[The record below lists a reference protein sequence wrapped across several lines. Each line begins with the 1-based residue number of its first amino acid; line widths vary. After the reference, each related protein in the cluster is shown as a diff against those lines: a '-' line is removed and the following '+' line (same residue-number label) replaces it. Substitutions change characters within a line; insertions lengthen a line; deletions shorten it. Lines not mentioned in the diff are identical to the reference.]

1 MASFC
6 GVCGAST
13 AGGKFC
19 PKCGSPQ
26 TPVRATPAPRR
37 VGSPTI
43 KAVFI
48 ILAVMLLMGVTGVIG
63 ALYWAKG
70 KVEEAARSNGAA
82 SLREGAATLRADA
95 AKLREAV
102 SSAANAE
109 PTHAGCD
116 LLSKEK
122 VAALLHAPV
131 ARAEGNDAGDIK
143 EFCDYWS
150 NKNDTAQDSKK
161 TSDEPSASSK
171 DGPITIKD
179 LQDLAKNVSASDDAH
194 TPLLEVQVFRGTA
207 KVALLSLKTASL
219 LTGQTE
225 QTPEGPWDEAYFGP
239 FDALLFVRKGNNG
252 LMLKLHRVS
261 DPREKALAL
270 AEAMIASI

>member
-1 MASFC
+1 
-6 GVCGAST
+6 
-13 AGGKFC
+13 
-19 PKCGSPQ
+19 
-26 TPVRATPAPRR
+26 
-37 VGSPTI
+37 
-43 KAVFI
+43 
-48 ILAVMLLMGVTGVIG
+48 MLLMGVTGVIG

>member
-1 MASFC
+1 
-6 GVCGAST
+6 
-13 AGGKFC
+13 
-19 PKCGSPQ
+19 
-26 TPVRATPAPRR
+26 
-37 VGSPTI
+37 
-43 KAVFI
+43 
-48 ILAVMLLMGVTGVIG
+48 MLLMGLAGVIG

-70 KVEEAARSNGAA
+70 KVEEAAHSNGAA
-82 SLREGAATLRADA
+82 SLREGAATLREDA

-102 SSAANAE
+102 SSAANAG

-122 VAALLHAPV
+122 VAIILHAPV

-150 NKNDTAQDSKK
+150 NTNDTAPDSKK
-161 TSDEPSASSK
+161 TSDEPPASSK
-171 DGPITIKD
+171 DGPITLKD
-179 LQDLAKNVSASDDAH
+179 LQDLAKNVSAADNAH

-207 KVALLSLKTASL
+207 KVALLSLKAASL
-219 LTGQTE
+219 LTGQNAN
-225 QTPEGPWDEAYFGP
+225 QTPAGPWDEAYFGP
-239 FDALLFVRKGNNG
+239 FDALLFVRKGNDG

-270 AEAMIASI
+270 AQGMINGV

>member
-1 MASFC
+1 
-6 GVCGAST
+6 
-13 AGGKFC
+13 
-19 PKCGSPQ
+19 
-26 TPVRATPAPRR
+26 
-37 VGSPTI
+37 
-43 KAVFI
+43 
-48 ILAVMLLMGVTGVIG
+48 MGLTGVLG

-70 KVEEAARSNGAA
+70 KVEEAAHSNGAA
-82 SLREGAATLRADA
+82 SLREGAATLREDA

-102 SSAANAE
+102 NSAANAE

-150 NKNDTAQDSKK
+150 NKNDESQDSKK
-161 TSDEPSASSK
+161 TSDEPPASSK
-171 DGPITIKD
+171 DGPITLKD
-179 LQDLAKNVSASDDAH
+179 LQDLAKNVAASDEAH

-219 LTGQTE
+219 FTGQK
-225 QTPEGPWDEAYFGP
+225 QQSIEGPWDEAYFGP
-239 FDALLFVRKGNNG
+239 FDALFFVRKGNDG

-270 AEAMIASI
+270 ARVMIGSV